1 MHWTCLETSRVTQV
15 VSWAR
20 KCLSLMA
27 AGLLISA
34 TNASANQPV
43 GAVAEIEAFGET
55 VLLQTPFQSFAKRSS
70 ANSNHMLSRTQL
82 TPEPG
87 DPLYGRHS
95 LEILSIKG
103 GAQQGLSPSV
113 IATELNSQSHAFCRQ
128 TPKALI
134 LPDDVDGAALF
145 SSCPAQS
152 HLGGDL
158 AMVQAVFFG
167 PRDVY
172 FVIWTDLVRPPENIV
187 LDSPIWQ
194 QRIASMLPQYFC
206 APAKDNPQMSD
217 CLSPKR
223 VKAIRRQPAA
233 TSSR

>member
-1 MHWTCLETSRVTQV
+1 MHWTCLKAVRVTRV
-15 VSWAR
+15 ASLAEKCRSW
-20 KCLSLMA
+20 LVI
-27 AGLLISA
+27 GLLIST
-34 TNASANQPV
+34 TNASADQPV
-43 GAVAEIEAFGET
+43 GAVAEIEAFGQT
-55 VLLQTPFQSFAKRSS
+55 MLLQTPFQSFAKRSS
-70 ANSNHMLSRTQL
+70 ANSNHMMSRTQL

-87 DPLYGRHS
+87 DPLFGRHS

-103 GAQQGLSPSV
+103 GAQQGLSASV
-113 IATELNSQSHAFCRQ
+113 IATEMNAQNHAFCRQ
-128 TPKALI
+128 TPKALN
-134 LPDDVDGAALF
+134 LPDDVEGAALF
-145 SSCPAQS
+145 SSCLAQS

-206 APAKDNPQMSD
+206 APNADNPLMIN

-223 VKAIRRQPAA
+223 VKAIRRQDAGKP
-233 TSSR
+233 SR